1 MRIEFK
7 LLLLDLFKNEKLI
20 MLTFLKSPFY
30 IFWRC
35 WFYGWVLFTLI
46 PIFPVLLVV
55 TSSEKLYPVFFKI
68 AQAWA
73 NTILFVM
80 GFKVN
85 LKEDESLDDTKSYM
99 FCPNHTSMID
109 VMVMLSIAKNPFVF
123 VGKKELTKIP
133 VFGFFYKRTCIIV
146 DRSNSKSRLAVFE
159 EARRRLC
166 DGLDVCIFPE
176 GLVPD
181 DESVVLSNFKNGAFR
196 LAIEH
201 QIPIVPITMYDCKK
215 LFSYTFFSGGPGK
228 LRVKVHHFINT
239 TGLTLKNNDSIK
251 KQTFNL
257 IFNELNE
264 DLKTQQKNT

>member
-1 MRIEFK
+1 MKI
-7 LLLLDLFKNEKLI
+7 
-20 MLTFLKSPFY
+20 LKYIFY
-30 IFWRC
+30 VFWRC
-35 WFYGWVLFTLI
+35 WFYGWVLFSII

-55 TSSEKLYPVFFKI
+55 TSTEKLYPAFFKI

-80 GFKVN
+80 GFKIDLIEEEVVDN
-85 LKEDESLDDTKSYM
+85 TKSYM

-109 VMVMLSIAKNPFVF
+109 IMVMLSVAENPFVF

-133 VFGFFYKRTCIIV
+133 IFGFFYKRTCIIV
-146 DRSNSKSRLAVFE
+146 DRSDSKSRLAVFD

-181 DESVVLSNFKNGAFR
+181 DESVVLSEFKNGAFK

-201 QIPIVPITMYDCKK
+201 QIPIVPMSFYDCKK
-215 LFSYTFFSGGPGK
+215 LFSYTFFSGGPGI
-228 LRVKVHHFINT
+228 LRVKIHHFIKT
-239 TGLTLKNNDSIK
+239 EGLTLKNSASLK
-251 KQTFNL
+251 KQTFDL
-257 IFNELNE
+257 IYNELVL
-264 DLKTQQKNT
+264 DLETQNK

>member
-1 MRIEFK
+1 MKI
-7 LLLLDLFKNEKLI
+7 
-20 MLTFLKSPFY
+20 LKFIFY
-30 IFWRC
+30 VFWRC
-35 WFYGWVLFTLI
+35 WFYGWVLFSII

-55 TSSEKLYPVFFKI
+55 TSTEKLYPAFFKI

-80 GFKVN
+80 GFKID
-85 LKEDESLDDTKSYM
+85 LFQEEDIDDTKSYM

-133 VFGFFYKRTCIIV
+133 IFGFFYKRTCIIV
-146 DRSNSKSRLAVFE
+146 DRSDSKSRLAVFE

-166 DGLDVCIFPE
+166 KGLDVCIFPE

-181 DESVVLSNFKNGAFR
+181 DEGVILSEFKNGAFK

-201 QIPIVPITMYDCKK
+201 QIPIVPIIFYDCKK
-215 LFSYTFFSGGPGK
+215 LFSYTFFSGGPGV
-228 LRVKVHHFINT
+228 LRVKIHHFIKT
-239 TGLTLKNNDSIK
+239 EGLTLKESNTLK
-251 KQTFNL
+251 KETYNL
-257 IFNELNE
+257 IHNELVT
-264 DLKTQQKNT
+264 DSKK

>member
-1 MRIEFK
+1 MKI
-7 LLLLDLFKNEKLI
+7 
-20 MLTFLKSPFY
+20 LKYIFY

-35 WFYGWVLFTLI
+35 WFYGWVLLTII
-46 PIFPVLLVV
+46 PIFPVLLIV
-55 TSSEKLYPVFFKI
+55 TSSEKLYPSFFKI

-80 GFKVN
+80 GFKID
-85 LKEDESLDDTKSYM
+85 LFQEEDIDDTKSYM

-133 VFGFFYKRTCIIV
+133 IFGFFYKRTCIIV
-146 DRSNSKSRLAVFE
+146 DRSDSKSRLAVFE

-166 DGLDVCIFPE
+166 KGLDVCIFPE

-181 DESVVLSNFKNGAFR
+181 DESVILSEFKNGAFK

-201 QIPIVPITMYDCKK
+201 QIPIVPIIFYDCKK
-215 LFSYTFFSGGPGK
+215 LFSYTFFSGGPGV
-228 LRVKVHHFINT
+228 LRVKIHHFIKT
-239 TGLTLKNNDSIK
+239 EGLTLKESNTLK
-251 KQTFNL
+251 KETYNL
-257 IFNELNE
+257 IHNELVT
-264 DLKTQQKNT
+264 DSKK